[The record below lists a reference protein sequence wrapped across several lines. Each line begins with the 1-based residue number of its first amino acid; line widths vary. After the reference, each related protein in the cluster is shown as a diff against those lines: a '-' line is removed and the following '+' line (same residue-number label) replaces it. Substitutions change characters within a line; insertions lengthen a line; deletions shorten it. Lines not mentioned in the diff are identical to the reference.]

1 MAAGVDREA
10 FVRADSLSVGEQL
23 QTLNG
28 IARVTSITARGP
40 PEPVYNLEVQVK
52 HTYFDADPGVLVHNG
67 NKCNV
72 DLQDAINDDVAN
84 KGIHIKVDGQEL
96 RLRIRNT
103 DAEDL
108 DDWVLDFEAALPA
121 QAADKKLQKAIRN
134 I

>member
-1 MAAGVDREA
+1 M
-10 FVRADSLSVGEQL
+10 
-23 QTLNG
+23 
-28 IARVTSITARGP
+28 
-40 PEPVYNLEVQVK
+40 
-52 HTYFDADPGVLVHNG
+52 HNG

-108 DDWVLDFEAALPA
+108 DDWALDVEAALPA
-121 QAADKKLQKAIRN
+121 QAADKKLQKAFRN
-134 I
+134 IKKQGFQTLKLKSLQKIVVGLYPTWSNK